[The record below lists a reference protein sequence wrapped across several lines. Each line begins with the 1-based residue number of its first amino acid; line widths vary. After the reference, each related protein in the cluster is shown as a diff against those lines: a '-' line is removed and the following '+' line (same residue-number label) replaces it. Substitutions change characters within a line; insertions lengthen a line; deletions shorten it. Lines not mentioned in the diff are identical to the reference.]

1 MSKFVCLCGNVISDV
16 VYPSPSNG
24 SLISEAS
31 LAAFIDYAG
40 SIVAE
45 LKHADLQGNRSEW
58 IRSRFN
64 AEYPIDASD
73 AEVVEDALCR
83 RFSDLSMA
91 AVRCEACGR
100 LHLQA
105 TPGSTTYVSFAR
117 DRTEG
122 VQKPG

>member
-1 MSKFVCLCGNVISDV
+1 MSKFICICGNVISDV

-31 LAAFIDYAG
+31 LAAFVAYAG
-40 SIVAE
+40 SVVAE
-45 LKHADLQGNRSEW
+45 LGQADSGESRSEW
-58 IRSRFN
+58 IRTRFN

-83 RFSDLSMA
+83 RFSELSMA

-105 TPGSTTYVSFAR
+105 TPGSNTYDSFAP
-117 DRTEG
+117 DRTDG
-122 VQKPG
+122 IH